1 MLFIFAL
8 IWSEVRAAVMAG
20 MVFFLDFLANVLE
33 GEGLGGLR
41 GFHFVE
47 MGLILLIVQGY
58 CEGFFGCIL

>member
-1 MLFIFAL
+1 
-8 IWSEVRAAVMAG
+8 MAG